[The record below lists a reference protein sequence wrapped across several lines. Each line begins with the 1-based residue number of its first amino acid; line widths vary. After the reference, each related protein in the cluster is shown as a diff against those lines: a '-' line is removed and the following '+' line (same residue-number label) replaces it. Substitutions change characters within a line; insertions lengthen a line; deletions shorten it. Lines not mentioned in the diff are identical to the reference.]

1 MPKLTTNRA
10 IALQGRKGYS
20 KNSKTHRLPTHK
32 KSKQYY
38 RELALRR
45 YRNVQGG
52 ENNENEQIT
61 ASAKPAEPK
70 ASPNKRRLCQEPLE
84 DVTDHPGDT
93 FISSE
98 SNNASNSNVPR
109 LVLHCQR
116 PSGSKQA
123 VLVPIPSQV
132 IQDECD
138 SDVSGKV
145 PSFRNIVVTAS
156 DSSRESRSKTK
167 QNKSTSKPKATKQIS
182 LIKWPSLTWW
192 REGELIPPEVVLG
205 VDLGTFQ

>member
-1 MPKLTTNRA
+1 MDSKQGYKCALITFQFNIIIYNTTFSFYCKSNCGFCSPTDHIQTDEFTMPKLTTNRA

-70 ASPNKRRLCQEPLE
+70 ASPNKCRLCQEPLE

-156 DSSRESRSKTK
+156 DSS
-167 QNKSTSKPKATKQIS
+167 
-182 LIKWPSLTWW
+182 
-192 REGELIPPEVVLG
+192 
-205 VDLGTFQ
+205 